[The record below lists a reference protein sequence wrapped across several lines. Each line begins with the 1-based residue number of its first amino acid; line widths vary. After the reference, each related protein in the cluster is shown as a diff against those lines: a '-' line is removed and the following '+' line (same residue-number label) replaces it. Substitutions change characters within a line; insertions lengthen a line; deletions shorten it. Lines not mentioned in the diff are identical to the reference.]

1 VNETDTQ
8 RLSDRA
14 DIHDLL
20 ARVALAQDGHDWEA
34 LGDCFHPDAVYAH
47 PGGELIGVDTIVDR
61 SRTALSR
68 LDASQHLLGTTLTTV
83 DDQEATAV
91 SYFQAQHVRR
101 GTPGGDLY
109 VIAGTYEDRLVRD
122 DGHWR
127 IVHRTQR
134 YTWRDG
140 NPEVTRRTADLEEE
154 TGT

>member
-1 VNETDTQ
+1 VNETEAQ

-20 ARVALAQDGHDWEA
+20 ARVALAQDEHDWEA
-34 LGDCFHPDAVYAH
+34 LADCFRPDAVYAH

-68 LDASQHLLGTTLTTV
+68 LDASQHLLGTTLVTV
-83 DDQEATAV
+83 TDQAATAV
-91 SYFQAQHVRR
+91 SYFQAQHVRH

-122 DGHWR
+122 DGPWR

-140 NPEVTRRTADLEEE
+140 NPEVTRRPADPELEVE
-154 TGT
+154 T